1 MNKNENQLELKLQA
15 YLDGELPTAEL
26 AALEELLSSHTELR
40 LLLEELRLTSI
51 ALKGNEQDLK
61 VPETR
66 DFYWS
71 KIARQIETGSRR
83 QETVYQSV
91 SGNLWVS
98 WIRRHLLGLTGTGF
112 AFCLALLIM
121 TPSKQ
126 VAMKESEMELASDD
140 MASYTYND
148 QQEQVK
154 MVWLYDRNSTESQAK
169 DSSMMDSE
177 NEQ

>member
-26 AALEELLSSHTELR
+26 PALEELLLSRPEYR

-51 ALKGNEQDLK
+51 ALKGNEPDIK
-61 VPETR
+61 VPEAR

-71 KIARQIETGSRR
+71 KIARQIETESRR
-83 QETVYQSV
+83 QETESKSV
-91 SGNLWVS
+91 PGKLWVS

-126 VAMKESEMELASDD
+126 VAMRGSEMELASDD

-148 QQEQVK
+148 QQQQVK
-154 MVWLYDRNSTESQAK
+154 MVWLYDRNSTESRVK
-169 DSSMMDSE
+169 DASMMDSE
-177 NEQ
+177 TEQ